1 MRIRYAGRLIG
12 LAILLFFAIG
22 DPQIP
27 HVEATGGLALDGF
40 GFGSRIG
47 VNSCVLSQDLTTTR
61 QPDVIVALVVIN
73 DTTTTVTSPMDT
85 ASLHWTYRA
94 SQRGLADVQIF
105 FYYAIA
111 SQVLAADNITF
122 WLSSSRVASICETF
136 GISGADTIAPFDPNS
151 RMPSTNRGNSTTNS
165 VTYNTYN
172 PNDFLIIL
180 QGFCAV
186 GAAGSGSPLG
196 FGFTS
201 IVGAG
206 ATHVSSS
213 NCANFLQTNTYYEI
227 VSTTQ
232 SSNTVSWPFDVE
244 SSPFAIIGDAIQST
258 PQPLS
263 ASVVAGSNAVALGQL
278 ASFSC
283 TGIGGVYPY
292 AYSWAFGDGSTGS
305 GASASHV
312 YSSPGTM
319 NVVCTVTDSNQLVAS
334 GDTRLTVDRR
344 VTLTTANCINPVVV
358 NQGSTCNVTVTDAS
372 LGTFSTPSG
381 TVILSPTGV
390 TGTFTTCAL
399 AGTMASATCHSTFTA
414 STIGTA
420 IVAASYPGDSTH
432 TSSSDATSTTVNS
445 ALSIISFTASPSS
458 LDPGEKI
465 TLAVSTSGGNGDL
478 SYSYTHL
485 PAGCDSTNATTLSC
499 YPTSSGNYEVK
510 VTVTD
515 RAGESATAT
524 VGMMVGPQRVLG
536 LPQVIGLAVIFGAIV
551 GVGAIVTFS
560 VTLTLRRKKRR
571 QA

>member
-12 LAILLFFAIG
+12 LAILLFLVIG
-22 DPQIP
+22 GLQTP
-27 HVEATGGLALDGF
+27 HVQATGGLALDGS

-47 VNSCVLSQDLTTTR
+47 INSCVLSQNLTTTQ
-61 QPDVIVALVVIN
+61 QPDVIVALVAIN
-73 DTTTTVTSPMDT
+73 DTTTTVTSPTDT
-85 ASLHWTYRA
+85 ASLHWAYRA
-94 SQRGLADVQIF
+94 SQQGLAGVQIF

-122 WLSSSRVASICETF
+122 GLSSLHVATICETF
-136 GISGADTIAPFDPNS
+136 GISGADTNVPFDPNS
-151 RMPSTNRGNSTTNS
+151 GMPSTNGGNSTTNS

-186 GAAGSGSPLG
+186 GSAGSGSPSRSG
-196 FGFTS
+196 FIP
-201 IVGAG
+201 IVGAER
-206 ATHVSSS
+206 THVSSN
-213 NCANFLQTNTYYEI
+213 NCADFLQTNTYYEI

-292 AYSWAFGDGSTGS
+292 AYSWTFGDGSTGS
-305 GASASHV
+305 GASTSHI
-312 YSSPGTM
+312 YNTPGTM
-319 NVVCTVTDSNQLVAS
+319 TVVCTVMDQL
-334 GDTRLTVDRR
+334 G
-344 VTLTTANCINPVVV
+344 TANDQTQV
-358 NQGSTCNVTVTDAS
+358 
-372 LGTFSTPSG
+372 L
-381 TVILSPTGV
+381 VI
-390 TGTFTTCAL
+390 
-399 AGTMASATCHSTFTA
+399 
-414 STIGTA
+414 
-420 IVAASYPGDSTH
+420 
-432 TSSSDATSTTVNS
+432 SDP
-445 ALSIISFTASPSS
+445 SIISFTASPASIS
-458 LDPGEKI
+458 AGEKV
-465 TLAVSTSGGNGDL
+465 TLSVSAGGGYGPL
-478 SYSYTHL
+478 TYSYANL
-485 PAGCDSTNATTLSC
+485 PSGCLSVNATTISC
-499 YPTSSGNYEVK
+499 TPTSSGNYRIT

-515 RAGESATAT
+515 RTGESATST
-524 VGMMVGPQRVLG
+524 VPMTVGPQRVLG
-536 LPQVIGLAVIFGAIV
+536 LPPAIGLAVIFGVIV